1 VAMQLTLAIQP
12 APGAAANE
20 DFVAAAP
27 EGVVVLD
34 GASVSAGLEIGCHH
48 GTAWFVQQL
57 GTTLLTLLVTEPDR
71 PLAAVLGQAIGD
83 VAGRHAGICDLA
95 HPGTPSAA
103 VAILRERRQLVDYLV
118 LADAI
123 VVLDLPGGVQVVT
136 DDRLAQLATVEHAAM
151 HQQPTGTAVHRQRY
165 AELMAELQRQRNSD
179 DGYWVASSNPEAA
192 VHALTGTVNRGG
204 LRRAAVLTDGATRLA
219 DRFGLLDW
227 AGLLDVLQRNGP
239 ASLIEQVRDA
249 ERSDPE
255 GRRWPRSKRHD
266 DATAVFC
273 RFA

>member
-34 GASVSAGLEIGCHH
+34 GASVPDGLEIGCHH
-48 GTAWFVQQL
+48 GTVWFVQQL

-71 PLAAVLGQAIGD
+71 PLPAVLSQAIGV
-83 VAGRHAGICDLA
+83 VAGRHADTCDLT

-165 AELMAELQRQRNSD
+165 AELMTELQRQRNSD
-179 DGYWVASSNPEAA
+179 DGYWVASSKPQAA
-192 VHALTGTVNRGG
+192 DHALGGTLDRGE
-204 LRRAAVLTDGATRLA
+204 LHRAAVLTDGATRLT

-227 AGLLDVLQRNGP
+227 AGLLDVLQRSGP

>member
-1 VAMQLTLAIQP
+1 VAMQLSLAIQP

-34 GASVSAGLEIGCHH
+34 GASVPAGLEIGCHH

-57 GTTLLTLLVTEPDR
+57 GTTLLTLLVTEPNR
-71 PLAAVLGQAIGD
+71 PLAAVLSQAIAD
-83 VAGRHAGICDLA
+83 VAGRHADTCDLT

-165 AELMAELQRQRNSD
+165 AELMTELQRQRNSD
-179 DGYWVASSNPEAA
+179 DGYWVASSNPQAA
-192 VHALTGTVNRGG
+192 EHALGGTVDRGE

-227 AGLLDVLQRNGP
+227 AGLLGVLHSSGP
-239 ASLIEQVRDA
+239 ASLIEQVREA